1 MTVIG
6 IALCVYAAAL
16 LASGFLRSAHQPEVT
31 RLVWE
36 R

>member
-1 MTVIG
+1 MTAVG
-6 IALCVYAAAL
+6 VALCVYAALL
-16 LASGFLRSAHQPEVT
+16 LAGGRSPTEPSVT

>member
-1 MTVIG
+1 MTAIG
-6 IALCVYAAAL
+6 IALCVYAALL
-16 LASGFLRSAHQPEVT
+16 LAGGSLRGSTEPSVT